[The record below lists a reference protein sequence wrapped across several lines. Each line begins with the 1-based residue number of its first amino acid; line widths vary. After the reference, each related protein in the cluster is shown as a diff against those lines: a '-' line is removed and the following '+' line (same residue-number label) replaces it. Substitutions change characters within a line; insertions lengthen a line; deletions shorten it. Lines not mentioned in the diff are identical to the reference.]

1 MQSDDRVRTAL
12 EATAPARERFRYA
25 VLTALSAAKAI
36 LAAGA
41 GAEQARAE
49 LGPFAAGR
57 IDPEQ
62 FAGLSVGRAIDAQ
75 ARGIIAYAMQAL
87 EETAERSDASYIVR
101 AKSGESLA
109 NRVGSALTLFGRA
122 FSAARAIDEARHGH
136 ATRGALSRSYPF
148 EQWTSI
154 ERLVTPPVVIV
165 TDGAHFGASEIASY
179 LDGGMHVC
187 VVIEGACPPA
197 PLARLVTPGTLVV
210 QTSGTRGLDRFA
222 DYEGPA
228 IAAIVPSGAAEFI
241 HDPRRGRMPWQRIDL
256 WQKPAEAPRSRIG
269 ATTSRQ
275 QREDLEQL
283 LALATPPALPEGSFA
298 GMASADDVAN
308 RLSEWLLNES
318 GLGGQR

>member
-12 EATAPARERFRYA
+12 EATAPSRERFRFA
-25 VLTALSAAKAI
+25 VHTALATAKAI
-36 LAAGA
+36 LASGA
-41 GAEQARAE
+41 GADQAREE

-57 IDPEQ
+57 IDVEQ
-62 FAGLSVGRAIDAQ
+62 FAQLSAGRAIDAQ

-87 EETAERSDASYIVR
+87 EETAERPDASYIVR

-109 NRVGSALTLFGRA
+109 MRMGIALTLFGRA
-122 FSAARAIDEARHGH
+122 FSAAHAIDDARHGR
-136 ATRGALSRSYPF
+136 ATRGSLSKAYPF

-154 ERLVTPPVVIV
+154 ERLVTPPLVIV
-165 TDGAHFGASEIASY
+165 SDGAHFSGAEIASY
-179 LDGGMHVC
+179 LDGGMHLC

-210 QTSGTRGLDRFA
+210 QTSGKRGLDRFA
-222 DYEGPA
+222 DHEGPS
-228 IAAIVPSGAAEFI
+228 IAALVPEGAAEFI
-241 HDPRRGRMPWQRIDL
+241 HDPRRGRMPWQRIEL
-256 WQKPAEAPRSRIG
+256 WQKPAEAPRTRIG

-298 GMASADDVAN
+298 GVSSADDVAN

-318 GLGGQR
+318 GLGGPR